1 MYDKERIYD
10 EEIYPL
16 IKKVI
21 EICKESD
28 MQMLFSCYL
37 KTDDNGDMNC
47 TTYLKSKEQNCNS
60 LEDAIKVIKSGYVI
74 QKPYFMGMTVIK
86 E

>member
-1 MYDKERIYD
+1 M
-10 EEIYPL
+10 
-16 IKKVI
+16 KKVI
-21 EICKESD
+21 EICKEND

-60 LEDAIKVIKSGYVI
+60 LEDAIKVVKNGYVV
-74 QKPYFMGMTVIK
+74 QKPYFMGMTITK
-86 E
+86 